1 MSKKLKPLAIALL
14 AIFVLSSSIVN
25 TLAEETIMNGA
36 AYDDTPIK
44 TLEEQ
49 RQDIINDATMDEE
62 LKEKTL
68 QKIDQFTESLEPGS
82 IVPYSSYPT
91 KTLLVPYC
99 KQERTYWCGPATAQ
113 QTLKYHT
120 DSSPS
125 QSTLAA
131 AMGTTTSGTVGSYLI
146 REVNA
151 RQSKNGYISISNGPT
166 TTQLKNAM
174 NFSINSHNSPPI
186 ILGSWVDTGE
196 KDSWYYTTGGHFF
209 NVSGIFS
216 NGNSIQLTDPYSE
229 YAECPDKY
237 EVTLLELHAAIES
250 TNRNE
255 FWY

>member
-44 TLEEQ
+44 TLQQQ

-99 KQERTYWCGPATAQ
+99 KQERTYWCGPATNIIQ
-113 QTLKYHT
+113 VHRLLKAHWPLLWGQLLAEQYV
-120 DSSPS
+120 PS
-125 QSTLAA
+125 YQRS
-131 AMGTTTSGTVGSYLI
+131 
-146 REVNA
+146 
-151 RQSKNGYISISNGPT
+151 
-166 TTQLKNAM
+166 
-174 NFSINSHNSPPI
+174 
-186 ILGSWVDTGE
+186 
-196 KDSWYYTTGGHFF
+196 
-209 NVSGIFS
+209 
-216 NGNSIQLTDPYSE
+216 
-229 YAECPDKY
+229 
-237 EVTLLELHAAIES
+237 
-250 TNRNE
+250 
-255 FWY
+255 